1 MSASHHRPIATLR
14 RLPRMMMVGLDRQGA
29 VADRQSDECGG
40 RSPAGGV
47 GLDVGAGQPVA
58 AVLPAEVVDG
68 IAERIVLAAEPA
80 DRAAVI
86 NGLVAEVYAT
96 VGWRQGAGED
106 DAELVSLRRLVAE
119 AQAHQGRM
127 AAAGQVAGR

>member
-1 MSASHHRPIATLR
+1 
-14 RLPRMMMVGLDRQGA
+14 MMMVGLDRSGA
-29 VADRQSDECGG
+29 VADGPADECGVG
-40 RSPAGGV
+40 SPAGGV
-47 GLDVGAGQPVA
+47 GLGLGAVQPVA

-68 IAERIVLAAEPA
+68 IAERIVLSAEPA

-96 VGWRQGAGED
+96 VVWRQGAGAD
-106 DAELVSLRRLVAE
+106 DPELVSLRRLVEE

-127 AAAGQVAGR
+127 AAAGPAAGR